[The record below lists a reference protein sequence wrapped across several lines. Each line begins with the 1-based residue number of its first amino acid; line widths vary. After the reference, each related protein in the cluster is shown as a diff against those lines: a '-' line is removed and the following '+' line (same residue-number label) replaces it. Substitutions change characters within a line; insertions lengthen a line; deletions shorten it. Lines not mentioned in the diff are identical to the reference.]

1 MKHPRSAQGASSFLR
16 PLTLRVG
23 LMFFF
28 VVGNSR
34 ETLAAS
40 IVISITF
47 WCISTA
53 SQRWTFDPA
62 GTVAV
67 VLGLAVPALLL
78 LVRSVVTRSLLS
90 HVASA
95 LSRSFFGARGNL
107 RAGVAAQPID
117 VLPRLQAL
125 PIEHWRP
132 AASLSVS
139 ELRRRLMQRGGV
151 AEPRALLERSEL
163 ERAYADVTERC
174 CAICHEDYED
184 GDACRLL
191 WPRCRHAYHVEC
203 FDRWALSLGAKGR
216 HPTCPVCQAP
226 I

>member
-1 MKHPRSAQGASSFLR
+1 
-16 PLTLRVG
+16 
-23 LMFFF
+23 MFFF

-151 AEPRALLERSEL
+151 AEPRALLERTPM
-163 ERAYADVTERC
+163 RAPPARTPAP
-174 CAICHEDYED
+174 AI
-184 GDACRLL
+184 APRR
-191 WPRCRHAYHVEC
+191 RCRQRSATAAMRRLIATVDAYTTCKPWHRTAPQRINRLV
-203 FDRWALSLGAKGR
+203 AGR
-216 HPTCPVCQAP
+216 SR
-226 I
+226 